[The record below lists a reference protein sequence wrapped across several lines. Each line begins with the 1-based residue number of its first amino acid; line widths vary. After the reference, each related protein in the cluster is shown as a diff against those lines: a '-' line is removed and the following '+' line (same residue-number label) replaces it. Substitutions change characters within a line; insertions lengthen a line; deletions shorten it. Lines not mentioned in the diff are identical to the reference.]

1 MIDVPLLELGG
12 PMKKPPTSSQST
24 QRYLPLRS
32 FGRDSRNRQVRLSRY
47 GRVSAS
53 TSFPPRCR

>member
-24 QRYLPLRS
+24 EV
-32 FGRDSRNRQVRLSRY
+32 F
-47 GRVSAS
+47 AAA
-53 TSFPPRCR
+53 